1 MDTSLLAAFVVVAEA
16 ESFSVAAD
24 QLHLTQSAVSKRI
37 ALLEQ
42 QLDCRLFDRIART
55 VSLTGSG
62 RELLPRAR
70 SILSELQAT
79 RQAITDLSGSV
90 SGTLRLAISHHIG
103 LRRLPKVLKRFT
115 REYPDVSIDMAFMD
129 SESAYDN
136 ILHGHFELAIIT
148 LSPQQHPKVVA
159 HSIWPDDLTF
169 AVAPDHPLAQVPFT
183 LERLQQ
189 YPAIL
194 PELNT
199 HTSQIVTELFAREKL
214 QLNTAMTTNY
224 LETIK
229 GMVAI
234 GMGWSLL
241 PWTMVDDSLTA
252 LPLREKPL
260 LQRQL
265 GYIHHNEKTLSNAAR
280 ALITMLRATGSEPR
294 ADRA

>member
-1 MDTSLLAAFVVVAEA
+1 MDTLLLEAFVEVAEA
-16 ESFSVAAD
+16 ESFSVAAGK
-24 QLHLTQSAVSKRI
+24 LHLTQSAVSKRI

-55 VSLTGSG
+55 VSLTNSG

-70 SILSELQAT
+70 AILSELAST
-79 RQAITDLSGSV
+79 RQAIADLSGSV
-90 SGTLRLAISHHIG
+90 SGTLRLVVSHHIG
-103 LRRLPKVLKRFT
+103 LRRLPPILKRFT
-115 REYPDVSIDMAFMD
+115 QAYPEVVIDMAFMD

-148 LSPQQHPKVVA
+148 LSPQPHPKVVA
-159 HSIWPDDLTF
+159 QSIWPDKLAF
-169 AVAPDHPLAQVPFT
+169 VAAPDHPLARGACG
-183 LERLQQ
+183 LKELQQ

-199 HTSQIVTELFAREKL
+199 HTSQIVTELFSRQQLK
-214 QLNTAMTTNY
+214 LNTGITTNY

-241 PWTMVDDSLTA
+241 PLTMIDHNLATLA
-252 LPLREKPL
+252 IKCGATKRH
-260 LQRQL
+260 L
-265 GYIHHNEKTLSNAAR
+265 GYIHHRERTLSNAAR
-280 ALITMLRATGSEPR
+280 ALIGMLEE
-294 ADRA
+294 

>member
-1 MDTSLLAAFVVVAEA
+1 MDTSLLEAFVVVAEA

-24 QLHLTQSAVSKRI
+24 RLHLTQSAVSKRI

-55 VSLTGSG
+55 VSLTSSG

-70 SILSELQAT
+70 SILGELQAT
-79 RQAITDLSGSV
+79 RQAIADLSGSV

-115 REYPDVSIDMAFMD
+115 REFPDVSIDMAFMD

-148 LSPQQHPKVVA
+148 LSPKPHPKVIA
-159 HSIWPDDLTF
+159 QSIWPDELAF
-169 AVAPDHPLAQVPFT
+169 VVAPDHPLTETPFAV
-183 LERLQQ
+183 EQLQN

-199 HTSQIVTELFAREKL
+199 HTSQIVTELFAAQHLK
-214 QLNTAMTTNY
+214 LNTTMTTNY

-241 PWTMVDDSLTA
+241 PLSMLDNTVTA
-252 LPLREKPL
+252 LPANDLKLE
-260 LQRQL
+260 RQL
-265 GYIHHNEKTLSNAAR
+265 GYIHHKEKTLSNAAR
-280 ALITMLRATGSEPR
+280 ALIEMLRATGC
-294 ADRA
+294 